1 MTRGIPCLALAAH
14 LSLIGAACTDS
25 RAPPVTSSG
34 LNAIDSAVAAAESVY
49 LRGEFDSARML
60 WRGALSRATAVRDSV
75 REARILT
82 WLGLAAYR
90 QGDYREA
97 RTLGERALALKREA
111 GLPGELTRSFNALGL
126 LAWNE
131 GRLEDATGLFE
142 QAMQTARAASND
154 TAVAKAANNA
164 ALVHTELGNF
174 AAAREGFL
182 QARQAAE
189 ELGDARIEGGALTN
203 LGMLEVKLGDP
214 VMAIVHL
221 RRARERYRTIGY
233 ATGEQNTLGQLGTA
247 YDALGEPRLAL
258 AALDSALALSRKQG
272 LRQEEASNL
281 ELIAGLHRQAGDLHR
296 ALRQYQDANR
306 INDELG
312 LQVEKGTNLRSTAE
326 IHIALGRADLAATDA
341 AAALRI
347 HLSTGARLQELR
359 DRLLLADLASRARG
373 GTEADRQLR
382 AAHRLAAA
390 LDARTAR
397 IEVAL
402 ASAAIADRS
411 GNPRAVLRALD
422 ASRDD
427 LNHGGYGSE
436 WQAAE
441 LRTRAY
447 ARLSKLDSAVLAG
460 REGVTAVE
468 RIRGRFGS
476 GFLRNS
482 FAVDKAGPYAAL
494 VDVLLRLDRSA
505 EAFEVADGSRNR
517 ALVEHLGAA
526 GDNMPPVRR
535 TLGALS
541 ESEVM
546 LRQIDNLVSR
556 LDALEE
562 TPPAERDSVA
572 RAQRELLAAQLMKR
586 REAYEALLVRTSDSD
601 VRGAALLGVR
611 RTSVDEVQR
620 ALQPGEA
627 MIEYFV
633 APEHLVMFVVTRDTL
648 RIHTADQS
656 REDLARRVRLA
667 RDLLGRRSVAA
678 GSDAGE
684 LLATLHGVLVAPLED
699 AGWLRGVKRLVVVP
713 HGALAYLPFAALRR
727 ATTGEYLAGEY
738 ALLYLPSAAA
748 VTALRARSHSPE
760 QTRIAAAVFAPF
772 PQELPASEREA
783 RVFRRAVRRAGSFIG
798 RRATETRVRQALG
811 RPGIVHVASHGV
823 MNPRN
828 PMFSR
833 MDLARGSGGPADDGR
848 LEVHELLDVR
858 VAAWLVFLSGCETG
872 IGPAWSTGFARGEDY
887 ATLAQALLY
896 AGAEGVVSTFWRI
909 SDEGA
914 GAFAERFY
922 TRLAAAGPSEAI
934 AAVQRELMKIPRYSS
949 PYYWAAYQ
957 VSGGE
962 IRRSSAASRVTSG
975 DNAQLG
981 PRVRTTETG
990 FPRGLR

>member
-1 MTRGIPCLALAAH
+1 MTRLIAGFALGTQ
-14 LSLIGAACTDS
+14 LGLIAAACMDS
-25 RAPPVTSSG
+25 RAPPVATTGSND
-34 LNAIDSAVAAAESVY
+34 LDSVVAAAESVY
-49 LRGEFDSARML
+49 LRGEFDSARAI
-60 WRGALSRATAVRDSV
+60 WREALPRATAVRDSV

-131 GRLEDATGLFE
+131 GRLEDATRLFE

-174 AAAREGFL
+174 AAARAGFL
-182 QARQAAE
+182 EARRAAE

-203 LGMLEVKLGDP
+203 LGMLEVQLGDP
-214 VMAIVHL
+214 ATAIMHL

-247 YDALGEPRLAL
+247 FDALGEPRLAL

-326 IHIALGRADLAATDA
+326 IHLALGRADLAATDA
-341 AAALRI
+341 AAALQI
-347 HLSTGARLQELR
+347 HQSTGARLQELR
-359 DRLLLADLASRARG
+359 DRLLLADLASRARR
-373 GTEADRQLR
+373 GTEVNRQLR
-382 AAHRLAAA
+382 GAHRLAAA
-390 LDARTAR
+390 LDARIAR

-402 ASAAIADRS
+402 ASAAIAD
-411 GNPRAVLRALD
+411 GGKNPRAVLRALD
-422 ASRDD
+422 ASRED
-427 LNHGGYGSE
+427 LKHGGYGSE

-441 LRTRAY
+441 LRSRAY
-447 ARLSKLDSAVLAG
+447 ARLSKLDSAVQAG
-460 REGVTAVE
+460 REGVAAVE

-476 GFLRNS
+476 GFLRSS

-494 VDVLLRLDRSA
+494 VDVLLRLGRSA
-505 EAFEVADGSRNR
+505 EAFEVADGSRSR

-526 GDNMPPVRR
+526 GDKMSPATR

-546 LRQIDNLVSR
+546 LRQIDNLVTR
-556 LDALEE
+556 LDAMEE

-572 RAQRELLAAQLMKR
+572 RAQRELLTAQLMKR

-611 RTSVDEVQR
+611 RTSVEQVQR

-633 APEHLVMFVVTRDTL
+633 APERLVVFVVTRDSL
-648 RIHTADQS
+648 RIRSAHQP

-667 RDLLGRRSVAA
+667 RDLLGRRSDGA
-678 GSDAGE
+678 GSDAAV
-684 LLATLHGVLVAPLED
+684 LLAALHGVLVAPLED
-699 AGWLRGVKRLVVVP
+699 AGWLRGVKRLVVIP

-727 ATTGEYLAGEY
+727 ATTSEYLAGDY
-738 ALLYLPSAAA
+738 TLLYLPSAAA
-748 VTALRARSHSPE
+748 LTALRGRSQSPE
-760 QTRIAAAVFAPF
+760 TRTAAAVFAPF

-783 RVFRRAVRRAGSFIG
+783 RVFRRAVRRAESFIG

-811 RPGIVHVASHGV
+811 RAGIVHVASHGV

-833 MDLARGSGGPADDGR
+833 MELARGSGGPADDGR
-848 LEVHELLDVR
+848 LEVHELLDVQ

-914 GAFAERFY
+914 GVFAERFY
-922 TRLAAAGPSEAI
+922 RRLATAGPSETV

-962 IRRSSAASRVTSG
+962 IRRSSGPSRVTG
-975 DNAQLG
+975 ADNAQLG
-981 PRVRTTETG
+981 PRVRITETG